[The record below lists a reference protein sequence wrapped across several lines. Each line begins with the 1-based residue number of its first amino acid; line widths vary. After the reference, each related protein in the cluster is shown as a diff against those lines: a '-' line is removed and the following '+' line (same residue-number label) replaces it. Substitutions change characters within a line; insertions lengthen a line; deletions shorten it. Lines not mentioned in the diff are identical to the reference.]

1 MSHSDF
7 SSWPPHQEQS
17 FVVYEQHRAQSQ
29 QKAWV
34 IGGAV
39 AAAFFVL
46 LVGISLAV
54 PPKTVDLSK
63 DMNMS
68 NLTKKSASSSSATK

>member
-7 SSWPPHQEQS
+7 SSWPPHQEQA
-17 FVVYEQHRAQSQ
+17 FVVYEQHRAQAQ

-34 IGGAV
+34 IGSAV

-54 PPKTVDLSK
+54 PPHKVDLSK

-68 NLTKKSASSSSATK
+68 NLTKKSAAGATK